1 MTTVADLETL
11 VNGALYTPWNMRTGT
26 VVPTTDSIALAG
38 GGVELDAVVLYT
50 DLAQSSKLATEFDR
64 RTAAKVVKA
73 FLGCATALIKSHGG
87 EVTSFDGDRVMGVFL
102 GDYKRTNAATCALK
116 INYAMANVIR
126 PNLTAYFQS
135 VQKSG
140 FTIQHATGV
149 DCSTV
154 LAVRAGIRG
163 ANDISWIGRAPNFAA
178 RLSELRDAGYSS
190 YISAEVFN
198 EMNDTAKLSTHQPPR
213 PMWES
218 RQLEWLGEQ
227 MPIYRSNWTWTP

>member
-1 MTTVADLETL
+1 M
-11 VNGALYTPWNMRTGT
+11 
-26 VVPTTDSIALAG
+26 
-38 GGVELDAVVLYT
+38 
-50 DLAQSSKLATEFDR
+50 
-64 RTAAKVVKA
+64 KA
-73 FLGCATALIKSHGG
+73 FLGCATALIKAMAVKSPVSMATGLWAY
-87 EVTSFDGDRVMGVFL
+87 SF

-116 INYAMANVIR
+116 INYAMANVIQ

-140 FTIQHATGV
+140 FTI
-149 DCSTV
+149 SMR
-154 LAVRAGIRG
+154 LASIAALSWPCASGIRG

-190 YISAEVFN
+190 YISAEVFS

-218 RQLEWLGEQ
+218 RQLEWQEQ